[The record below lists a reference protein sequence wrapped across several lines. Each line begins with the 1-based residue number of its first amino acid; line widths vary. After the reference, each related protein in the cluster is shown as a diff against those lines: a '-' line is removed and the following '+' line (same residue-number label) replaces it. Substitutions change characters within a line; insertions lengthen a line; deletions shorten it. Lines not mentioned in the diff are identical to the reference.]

1 MALSNDLISQ
11 FVKITNDSNKKSK
24 KESSVYGTI
33 VDYDGAKYIRFDGS
47 DLLTPMTSTAGVNDG
62 DRVTATIKNHEVT
75 VTGNISSP
83 SATDKSV
90 KDLDSKV
97 GDFVTVITTEL
108 NANTA
113 NIEDLKADNVFIKN
127 KLTANDAYISELQ
140 ADNVTINNKL
150 TANEADIKKI
160 QTEKLDAN
168 LASITYATIEN
179 LDVTNESVRN
189 LAVDY
194 GNFKQTTT
202 DSLTANTASIKKLN
216 ADKANVTDLNAAN
229 ASIDDLKANKANVTD
244 LNAAKAQ
251 IDDLVAKQITA
262 DYLKANYADIDLA
275 NVSNA
280 WIQNGVI
287 KNGAI
292 TEAAIHDGAITNVKI
307 ADASIEAAKIKS
319 INADT
324 ITTGTLKTNRLI
336 ITDNDGNDSIVKA
349 INIAN
354 GVAEAEVN
362 SKQLQAASIDVVDLT
377 AFKAKIAQF
386 DMKDNAIYS
395 GKTSITDPTSG
406 IYISTNGI
414 GAGNGALVGS
424 TESPVQIYADG
435 GMKLK
440 GKNGC
445 IDFDAV
451 AGELDINAT
460 SLKIGSKTVASNEDV
475 TNAVNGVEVGGRN
488 LILNSD
494 VWTSSGVTSTGVTAS
509 IEDGALKVV
518 TTSGNGYWHHFQCDN
533 VIEENLNEGDAF
545 TFSIEIKS
553 EDGTNPPAIYFKP
566 GMGYY
571 KFTGSVSSDYSW
583 VHYTGVW
590 KKTNPIQMHFGWSD
604 TVGTYYIR
612 KIKFEKGNKATD
624 WTPAPEDIGSDVN
637 ALTTRVAT
645 AETSIDQNSAAILL
659 RATKTELTTAIDGVN
674 STLNEHSTK
683 IEENATAINLRATK
697 TEVSTAKSEA
707 ISGAATDATNKA
719 NAAKT
724 DAISA
729 AATDATT
736 KADKAKSDAIDAA
749 ATDATTKA
757 NQVLADSKTYTD
769 AQIKVSADNITST
782 VRKTYQTKSDM
793 SNYITSTAANTTFAT
808 SKSLEALSGNLNSY
822 IESSTSMIQDING
835 WQYTWN
841 RILRTDEA
849 DIANHQD
856 YITFQNGDIILGESS
871 NDLKV
876 KISND
881 AIQFKGDSDTDIT
894 PDSDATAW
902 ITGQQ
907 FNIDRGEIHTSLKI
921 GNLQFTPRTNGNFSI
936 TIAT

>member
-11 FVKITNDSNKKSK
+11 FVKITNDSSKKSK
-24 KESSVYGTI
+24 KESTVYGTI

-47 DLLTPMTSTAGVNDG
+47 DLLTPMTTTAGVNDG

-150 TANEADIKKI
+150 TANEANIKKI

-202 DSLTANTASIKKLN
+202 DSLTANAASIKKLN
-216 ADKANVTDLNAAN
+216 ADKANISDLDAINASINNLNANKADVSDLNA
-229 ASIDDLKANKANVTD
+229 T
-244 LNAAKAQ
+244 KAQ
-251 IDDLVAKQITA
+251 IENLVASQITV
-262 DYLKANYADIDLA
+262 DYLEANYADIDLA

-292 TEAAIHDGAITNVKI
+292 TEASIHDGAITNVKI

-324 ITTGTLKTNRLI
+324 ITAGTLKTNRLI

-362 SKQLQAASIDVVDLT
+362 SKKIQAASIDVVDLT

-414 GAGNGALVGS
+414 GAGNGALIDS
-424 TESPVQIYADG
+424 AESPVQIYADG

-451 AGELDINAT
+451 AGELNINAT
-460 SLKIGSKTVASNEDV
+460 SLKIGSKTVA
-475 TNAVNGVEVGGRN
+475 TN
-488 LILNSD
+488 D
-494 VWTSSGVTSTGVTAS
+494 
-509 IEDGALKVV
+509 
-518 TTSGNGYWHHFQCDN
+518 
-533 VIEENLNEGDAF
+533 
-545 TFSIEIKS
+545 
-553 EDGTNPPAIYFKP
+553 
-566 GMGYY
+566 
-571 KFTGSVSSDYSW
+571 
-583 VHYTGVW
+583 
-590 KKTNPIQMHFGWSD
+590 
-604 TVGTYYIR
+604 
-612 KIKFEKGNKATD
+612 
-624 WTPAPEDIGSDVN
+624 DVN

-674 STLNEHSTK
+674 STLNEHTTK
-683 IEENATAINLRATK
+683 IEENANSINLRATK
-697 TEVSTAKSEA
+697 TEVTTAKSE
-707 ISGAATDATNKA
+707 
-719 NAAKT
+719 
-724 DAISA
+724 AISA
-729 AATDATT
+729 AATDATD
-736 KADKAKSDAIDAA
+736 KADKALI
-749 ATDATTKA
+749 
-757 NQVLADSKTYTD
+757 DSKAYTD

-782 VRKTYQTKSDM
+782 ISKTYLTKSEM
-793 SNYITSTAANTTFAT
+793 GNYLDIDTANTMFAT
-808 SKSLEALSGNLNSY
+808 TKALETLYGNLNTY

-871 NDLKV
+871 NNLKV

-881 AIQFKGDSDTDIT
+881 AIQFKGDSDVDIT

-902 ITGQQ
+902 ITGKQ
-907 FNIDRGEIHTSLKI
+907 FNIDIGEIHTSLKI
-921 GNLQFTPRTNGNFSI
+921 GNLQFTPRSNGNFSI
-936 TIAT
+936 AIAT

>member
-11 FVKITNDSNKKSK
+11 FVKITNDSSKKSK
-24 KESSVYGTI
+24 KESTVYGTI

-47 DLLTPMTSTAGVNDG
+47 DLLTPMTTTAGVNDG

-150 TANEADIKKI
+150 TANEANIKKI

-202 DSLTANTASIKKLN
+202 DSLTANAASIKKLN
-216 ADKANVTDLNAAN
+216 ADKANISDLDAINASINNLNANKADVSDLNA
-229 ASIDDLKANKANVTD
+229 T
-244 LNAAKAQ
+244 KAQ
-251 IDDLVAKQITA
+251 IENLVASQITV
-262 DYLKANYADIDLA
+262 DYLEANYADIDLA

-292 TEAAIHDGAITNVKI
+292 TEASIHDGAITNVKI

-324 ITTGTLKTNRLI
+324 ITAGTLKTNRLI

-354 GVAEAEVN
+354 GVAEADVN
-362 SKQLQAASIDVVDLT
+362 SKKIQAASIDVVDLT

-414 GAGNGALVGS
+414 GAGNGALIDS
-424 TESPVQIYADG
+424 AESPVQIYADG

-451 AGELDINAT
+451 AGELNINAT
-460 SLKIGSKTVASNEDV
+460 SLKIGSKTVA
-475 TNAVNGVEVGGRN
+475 TN
-488 LILNSD
+488 D
-494 VWTSSGVTSTGVTAS
+494 
-509 IEDGALKVV
+509 
-518 TTSGNGYWHHFQCDN
+518 
-533 VIEENLNEGDAF
+533 
-545 TFSIEIKS
+545 
-553 EDGTNPPAIYFKP
+553 
-566 GMGYY
+566 
-571 KFTGSVSSDYSW
+571 
-583 VHYTGVW
+583 
-590 KKTNPIQMHFGWSD
+590 
-604 TVGTYYIR
+604 
-612 KIKFEKGNKATD
+612 
-624 WTPAPEDIGSDVN
+624 DVN

-674 STLNEHSTK
+674 STLNEHTTK
-683 IEENATAINLRATK
+683 IEENANSINLRATK
-697 TEVSTAKSEA
+697 TEVTTAKSE
-707 ISGAATDATNKA
+707 
-719 NAAKT
+719 
-724 DAISA
+724 AISA
-729 AATDATT
+729 AATDATD
-736 KADKAKSDAIDAA
+736 KADKALI
-749 ATDATTKA
+749 
-757 NQVLADSKTYTD
+757 DSKAYTD

-782 VRKTYQTKSDM
+782 ISKTYLTKSEM
-793 SNYITSTAANTTFAT
+793 GNYLDIDTANTMFAT
-808 SKSLEALSGNLNSY
+808 TKALETLYGNLNTY

-871 NDLKV
+871 NNLKV

-881 AIQFKGDSDTDIT
+881 AIQFKGDSDVDIT

-902 ITGQQ
+902 ITGKQ
-907 FNIDRGEIHTSLKI
+907 FNIDIGEIHTSLKI
-921 GNLQFTPRTNGNFSI
+921 GNLQFTPRSNGNFSI
-936 TIAT
+936 AIAT

>member
-11 FVKITNDSNKKSK
+11 FVKITNDSSKKSK
-24 KESSVYGTI
+24 KESTVYGTI

-47 DLLTPMTSTAGVNDG
+47 DLLTPMTTTAGVNDG

-127 KLTANDAYISELQ
+127 KLTANDAYISELK

-160 QTEKLDAN
+160 QTEKLDAK
-168 LASITYATIEN
+168 LASIKYATIEN

-229 ASIDDLKANKANVTD
+229 ASIDNLKANKANVAD
-244 LNAAKAQ
+244 LNAVKAQ

-324 ITTGTLKTNRLI
+324 ITAGTLKTNRLI
-336 ITDNDGNDSIVKA
+336 ITDDDGNDSIVKA

-451 AGELDINAT
+451 AGELNINAT
-460 SLKIGSKTVASNEDV
+460 SLKIGSKTVASNE
-475 TNAVNGVEVGGRN
+475 
-488 LILNSD
+488 
-494 VWTSSGVTSTGVTAS
+494 
-509 IEDGALKVV
+509 
-518 TTSGNGYWHHFQCDN
+518 
-533 VIEENLNEGDAF
+533 
-545 TFSIEIKS
+545 
-553 EDGTNPPAIYFKP
+553 
-566 GMGYY
+566 
-571 KFTGSVSSDYSW
+571 
-583 VHYTGVW
+583 
-590 KKTNPIQMHFGWSD
+590 
-604 TVGTYYIR
+604 
-612 KIKFEKGNKATD
+612 
-624 WTPAPEDIGSDVN
+624 DVN

-645 AETSIDQNSAAILL
+645 AETSIDQNSAAIAL
-659 RATKTELTTAIDGVN
+659 RATKTELTDAINGVN
-674 STLNEHSTK
+674 STLNEHSTS
-683 IEENATAINLRATK
+683 IEANATAIGLRATK
-697 TEVSTAKSEA
+697 TEVTTAKSE
-707 ISGAATDATNKA
+707 
-719 NAAKT
+719 
-724 DAISA
+724 AISA
-729 AATDATT
+729 AATDATD
-736 KADKAKSDAIDAA
+736 KADKALI
-749 ATDATTKA
+749 
-757 NQVLADSKTYTD
+757 DSKIYTD

-782 VRKTYQTKSDM
+782 ISKTYLTKSEM
-793 SNYITSTAANTTFAT
+793 GNYLDIDTASTMFAT
-808 SKSLEALSGNLNSY
+808 AKALETLSGNLNTY

-871 NDLKV
+871 NNLKV

-881 AIQFKGDSDTDIT
+881 AIQFKGDSDVDIT

-902 ITGQQ
+902 ITGKQ

-921 GNLQFTPRTNGNFSI
+921 GNLQFTPRSNGNFSI
-936 TIAT
+936 AIAT

>member
-11 FVKITNDSNKKSK
+11 FVKITNDSSKKSK
-24 KESSVYGTI
+24 KESTVYGTI

-47 DLLTPMTSTAGVNDG
+47 DLLTPMTTTAGVNDG

-113 NIEDLKADNVFIKN
+113 NIEDLKADNAFIKN

-150 TANEADIKKI
+150 TANEANINKI

-194 GNFKQTTT
+194 GNFKQTTI

-216 ADKANVTDLNAAN
+216 ADKANVSDLDAIN
-229 ASIDDLKANKANVTD
+229 ASINNLNANKADISD

-251 IDDLVAKQITA
+251 IENLVASQITV
-262 DYLKANYADIDLA
+262 DYLEANYADIDLA

-324 ITTGTLKTNRLI
+324 ITAGTLKTNRLI

-354 GVAEAEVN
+354 GVSEAEVN
-362 SKQLQAASIDVVDLT
+362 SKKIQAASIDVVDLT

-414 GAGNGALVGS
+414 GAGNGALIDS
-424 TESPVQIYADG
+424 AESPVQIYADG

-451 AGELDINAT
+451 AGELNINAT
-460 SLKIGSKTVASNEDV
+460 SLKIGSKTVA
-475 TNAVNGVEVGGRN
+475 TN
-488 LILNSD
+488 D
-494 VWTSSGVTSTGVTAS
+494 
-509 IEDGALKVV
+509 
-518 TTSGNGYWHHFQCDN
+518 
-533 VIEENLNEGDAF
+533 
-545 TFSIEIKS
+545 
-553 EDGTNPPAIYFKP
+553 
-566 GMGYY
+566 
-571 KFTGSVSSDYSW
+571 
-583 VHYTGVW
+583 
-590 KKTNPIQMHFGWSD
+590 
-604 TVGTYYIR
+604 
-612 KIKFEKGNKATD
+612 
-624 WTPAPEDIGSDVN
+624 DVN

-645 AETSIDQNSAAILL
+645 AETNIEQNSEAIKLS
-659 RATKTELTTAIDGVN
+659 ATKTELTTAIDGVN

-683 IEENATAINLRATK
+683 IEENANSINLRATK

-707 ISGAATDATNKA
+707 IN
-719 NAAKT
+719 
-724 DAISA
+724 A
-729 AATDATT
+729 AATDATD
-736 KADKAKSDAIDAA
+736 KADKAL
-749 ATDATTKA
+749 
-757 NQVLADSKTYTD
+757 NDSKVYTD

-782 VRKTYQTKSDM
+782 ISKTYITKSEMGD
-793 SNYITSTAANTTFAT
+793 YLDIDTANTMFAT
-808 SKSLEALSGNLNSY
+808 SKALETLSGNLNTY

-871 NDLKV
+871 NNLKV

-881 AIQFKGDSDTDIT
+881 AIQFKGDSDVDIT

-902 ITGQQ
+902 ITGKQL
-907 FNIDRGEIHTSLKI
+907 NIDRGEIHTSLKI
-921 GNLQFTPRTNGNFSI
+921 GNLQFTPRSNGNFSI
-936 TIAT
+936 AIAT

>member
-11 FVKITNDSNKKSK
+11 FVKITNDSSKKSK
-24 KESSVYGTI
+24 KESTVYGTI

-47 DLLTPMTSTAGVNDG
+47 DLLTPMTTTAGVNDG

-150 TANEADIKKI
+150 TANEANIKKI

-168 LASITYATIEN
+168 LASIKYATIEN
-179 LDVTNESVRN
+179 LDVTHESVRN

-202 DSLTANTASIKKLN
+202 DSLTANAASIKKLN
-216 ADKANVTDLNAAN
+216 ADKANISDLDAINASINNLNANKADVSDLNA
-229 ASIDDLKANKANVTD
+229 T
-244 LNAAKAQ
+244 KAQ
-251 IDDLVAKQITA
+251 IENLVASQITV
-262 DYLKANYADIDLA
+262 DYLEANYADIDLA

-292 TEAAIHDGAITNVKI
+292 TEASIHDGAITNVKI

-324 ITTGTLKTNRLI
+324 ITAGTLKTNRLI

-354 GVAEAEVN
+354 GVAEADVN
-362 SKQLQAASIDVVDLT
+362 SKKIQAASIDVVDLT

-414 GAGNGALVGS
+414 GAGNGALIDS
-424 TESPVQIYADG
+424 AESPVQIYADG

-451 AGELDINAT
+451 AGELNINAT
-460 SLKIGSKTVASNEDV
+460 SLKIGSKTVA
-475 TNAVNGVEVGGRN
+475 TN
-488 LILNSD
+488 D
-494 VWTSSGVTSTGVTAS
+494 
-509 IEDGALKVV
+509 
-518 TTSGNGYWHHFQCDN
+518 
-533 VIEENLNEGDAF
+533 
-545 TFSIEIKS
+545 
-553 EDGTNPPAIYFKP
+553 
-566 GMGYY
+566 
-571 KFTGSVSSDYSW
+571 
-583 VHYTGVW
+583 
-590 KKTNPIQMHFGWSD
+590 
-604 TVGTYYIR
+604 
-612 KIKFEKGNKATD
+612 
-624 WTPAPEDIGSDVN
+624 DVN

-674 STLNEHSTK
+674 STLNEHTTK
-683 IEENATAINLRATK
+683 IEENANSINLRATK
-697 TEVSTAKSEA
+697 TEVTTAKSE
-707 ISGAATDATNKA
+707 
-719 NAAKT
+719 
-724 DAISA
+724 AISA
-729 AATDATT
+729 AATDATD
-736 KADKAKSDAIDAA
+736 KADKALI
-749 ATDATTKA
+749 
-757 NQVLADSKTYTD
+757 DSKAYTD

-782 VRKTYQTKSDM
+782 ISKTYLTKSEM
-793 SNYITSTAANTTFAT
+793 GNYLDIDTANTMFAT
-808 SKSLEALSGNLNSY
+808 TKALETLYGNLNTY

-871 NDLKV
+871 NNLKV

-881 AIQFKGDSDTDIT
+881 AIQFKGDSDVDIT

-902 ITGQQ
+902 ITGKQ
-907 FNIDRGEIHTSLKI
+907 FNIDIGEIHTSLKI
-921 GNLQFTPRTNGNFSI
+921 GNLQFTPRSNGNFSI
-936 TIAT
+936 AIAT

>member
-11 FVKITNDSNKKSK
+11 FVKITNDSSKKSK
-24 KESSVYGTI
+24 KESTVYGTI

-47 DLLTPMTSTAGVNDG
+47 DLLTPMTTTAGVNDG

-127 KLTANDAYISELQ
+127 KLTANEAYISELQ

-150 TANEADIKKI
+150 TANEANIKKI

-202 DSLTANTASIKKLN
+202 DSLTANAASIKKLN
-216 ADKANVTDLNAAN
+216 ADKANISDLDAINASINNLNANKADVSDLNA
-229 ASIDDLKANKANVTD
+229 T
-244 LNAAKAQ
+244 KAQ
-251 IDDLVAKQITA
+251 IENLVASQITV
-262 DYLKANYADIDLA
+262 DYLEANYADIDLA

-292 TEAAIHDGAITNVKI
+292 TEASIHDGAITNVKI

-324 ITTGTLKTNRLI
+324 ITAGTLKTNRLI

-362 SKQLQAASIDVVDLT
+362 SKKIQAASIDVVDLT

-414 GAGNGALVGS
+414 GAGNGALIDS
-424 TESPVQIYADG
+424 AESPVQIYADG

-451 AGELDINAT
+451 AGELNINAT
-460 SLKIGSKTVASNEDV
+460 SLKIGSKTVA
-475 TNAVNGVEVGGRN
+475 TN
-488 LILNSD
+488 D
-494 VWTSSGVTSTGVTAS
+494 
-509 IEDGALKVV
+509 
-518 TTSGNGYWHHFQCDN
+518 
-533 VIEENLNEGDAF
+533 
-545 TFSIEIKS
+545 
-553 EDGTNPPAIYFKP
+553 
-566 GMGYY
+566 
-571 KFTGSVSSDYSW
+571 
-583 VHYTGVW
+583 
-590 KKTNPIQMHFGWSD
+590 
-604 TVGTYYIR
+604 
-612 KIKFEKGNKATD
+612 
-624 WTPAPEDIGSDVN
+624 DVN

-674 STLNEHSTK
+674 STLNEHNTK
-683 IEENATAINLRATK
+683 IEENANSINLRATK
-697 TEVSTAKSEA
+697 TEVTTAKSE
-707 ISGAATDATNKA
+707 
-719 NAAKT
+719 
-724 DAISA
+724 AISA
-729 AATDATT
+729 AATDATD
-736 KADKAKSDAIDAA
+736 KADKAL
-749 ATDATTKA
+749 
-757 NQVLADSKTYTD
+757 NDSKAYTD

-782 VRKTYQTKSDM
+782 ISKTYLTKSEM
-793 SNYITSTAANTTFAT
+793 SNYLDIDTANTMFAT
-808 SKSLEALSGNLNSY
+808 SKALETLSGNLNTY

-871 NDLKV
+871 NNLKV

-881 AIQFKGDSDTDIT
+881 AIQFKGDSDVDIT

-902 ITGQQ
+902 ITGKQ

-921 GNLQFTPRTNGNFSI
+921 GNLQFTPRSNGNFSI
-936 TIAT
+936 AIAT

>member
-11 FVKITNDSNKKSK
+11 FVKITNDSSKKSK
-24 KESSVYGTI
+24 KESTVYGTI

-47 DLLTPMTSTAGVNDG
+47 DLLTPMTTTAGVNDG

-127 KLTANDAYISELQ
+127 KLTANDAYISELK

-150 TANEADIKKI
+150 TANEANIKKI

-194 GNFKQTTT
+194 GNFKQATT

-216 ADKANVTDLNAAN
+216 ADKANISDLDAIN
-229 ASIDDLKANKANVTD
+229 ASINNLNANKADISD

-251 IDDLVAKQITA
+251 IENLVANQITV
-262 DYLKANYADIDLA
+262 DYIEANYADIDLA

-280 WIQNGVI
+280 WIQNGII

-292 TEAAIHDGAITNVKI
+292 TEASIHDGAITNVKI

-324 ITTGTLKTNRLI
+324 ITAGTLKTNRLI

-362 SKQLQAASIDVVDLT
+362 SKKIQAASIDVVDLT

-414 GAGNGALVGS
+414 GAGNGALIDS
-424 TESPVQIYADG
+424 SESPVQIYADG

-451 AGELDINAT
+451 AGELNINAT
-460 SLKIGSKTVASNEDV
+460 SLKIGSKTVA
-475 TNAVNGVEVGGRN
+475 TN
-488 LILNSD
+488 D
-494 VWTSSGVTSTGVTAS
+494 
-509 IEDGALKVV
+509 
-518 TTSGNGYWHHFQCDN
+518 
-533 VIEENLNEGDAF
+533 
-545 TFSIEIKS
+545 
-553 EDGTNPPAIYFKP
+553 
-566 GMGYY
+566 
-571 KFTGSVSSDYSW
+571 
-583 VHYTGVW
+583 
-590 KKTNPIQMHFGWSD
+590 
-604 TVGTYYIR
+604 
-612 KIKFEKGNKATD
+612 
-624 WTPAPEDIGSDVN
+624 DIN

-674 STLNEHSTK
+674 STLNEHTTK
-683 IEENATAINLRATK
+683 IEENANSINLRATK

-707 ISGAATDATNKA
+707 IS
-719 NAAKT
+719 
-724 DAISA
+724 A
-729 AATDATT
+729 AATDATD
-736 KADKAKSDAIDAA
+736 KADKALI
-749 ATDATTKA
+749 
-757 NQVLADSKTYTD
+757 DSKIYTD

-782 VRKTYQTKSDM
+782 ISKTYLTKSEM
-793 SNYITSTAANTTFAT
+793 GNYLDIDTANTMFAT
-808 SKSLEALSGNLNSY
+808 TKALNALSENVNSY

-871 NDLKV
+871 NNLKV

-881 AIQFKGDSDTDIT
+881 AIQFKGDSDVDIT
-894 PDSDATAW
+894 PDSDSTAW
-902 ITGQQ
+902 ITGKQ

-921 GNLQFTPRTNGNFSI
+921 GNLQFTPKSNGNFSI

>member
-11 FVKITNDSNKKSK
+11 FVKITNDSSKKSK
-24 KESSVYGTI
+24 KESTVYGTI

-47 DLLTPMTSTAGVNDG
+47 DLLTPMTTTAGVNDG

-150 TANEADIKKI
+150 TANEANIKKI

-216 ADKANVTDLNAAN
+216 ADKANVSDLDAINASINNLNANKADVSDLNA
-229 ASIDDLKANKANVTD
+229 T
-244 LNAAKAQ
+244 KAQ
-251 IDDLVAKQITA
+251 IENLVASQITV
-262 DYLKANYADIDLA
+262 DYLEANYADIDLA

-292 TEAAIHDGAITNVKI
+292 TEASIHDGAITNVKI

-324 ITTGTLKTNRLI
+324 ITAGTLKTNRLI

-362 SKQLQAASIDVVDLT
+362 SKKIQAASIDVVDLT

-414 GAGNGALVGS
+414 GAGNGALIDS
-424 TESPVQIYADG
+424 AESPVQIYADG

-451 AGELDINAT
+451 AGELNINAT
-460 SLKIGSKTVASNEDV
+460 SLKIGSKTVA
-475 TNAVNGVEVGGRN
+475 TN
-488 LILNSD
+488 D
-494 VWTSSGVTSTGVTAS
+494 
-509 IEDGALKVV
+509 
-518 TTSGNGYWHHFQCDN
+518 
-533 VIEENLNEGDAF
+533 
-545 TFSIEIKS
+545 
-553 EDGTNPPAIYFKP
+553 
-566 GMGYY
+566 
-571 KFTGSVSSDYSW
+571 
-583 VHYTGVW
+583 
-590 KKTNPIQMHFGWSD
+590 
-604 TVGTYYIR
+604 
-612 KIKFEKGNKATD
+612 
-624 WTPAPEDIGSDVN
+624 DVN

-683 IEENATAINLRATK
+683 IEENANSINLRATK
-697 TEVSTAKSEA
+697 TEVTTAKSE
-707 ISGAATDATNKA
+707 
-719 NAAKT
+719 
-724 DAISA
+724 AISA
-729 AATDATT
+729 AATDATD
-736 KADKAKSDAIDAA
+736 KADKALI
-749 ATDATTKA
+749 
-757 NQVLADSKTYTD
+757 DSKAYTD

-782 VRKTYQTKSDM
+782 ISKTYLTKSEM
-793 SNYITSTAANTTFAT
+793 GNYLDIDTANTMFAT
-808 SKSLEALSGNLNSY
+808 SKALETLSGNLNTY

-881 AIQFKGDSDTDIT
+881 AIQFKGDSDIDIT

-902 ITGQQ
+902 ITGKQ

-921 GNLQFTPRTNGNFSI
+921 GNLQFTPRSNGNFSI
-936 TIAT
+936 AIAT

>member
-11 FVKITNDSNKKSK
+11 FVKITNDSSKKSK
-24 KESSVYGTI
+24 KESTVYGTI

-47 DLLTPMTSTAGVNDG
+47 DLLTPMTTTAGVNDG

-150 TANEADIKKI
+150 TANEANIKKI

-194 GNFKQTTT
+194 GNFKQATT

-216 ADKANVTDLNAAN
+216 ADKANISDLDAIN
-229 ASIDDLKANKANVTD
+229 ASINNLNANKADISD

-251 IDDLVAKQITA
+251 IENLVASQITV

-292 TEAAIHDGAITNVKI
+292 TEASIHDGAITNVKI

-324 ITTGTLKTNRLI
+324 ITAGTLKTNRLI

-362 SKQLQAASIDVVDLT
+362 SKKIQAASIDVVDLT

-414 GAGNGALVGS
+414 GAGNGALIDS
-424 TESPVQIYADG
+424 AESPVQMYADG

-451 AGELDINAT
+451 AGELNINAT
-460 SLKIGSKTVASNEDV
+460 SLKIGSKTVA
-475 TNAVNGVEVGGRN
+475 TN
-488 LILNSD
+488 D
-494 VWTSSGVTSTGVTAS
+494 
-509 IEDGALKVV
+509 
-518 TTSGNGYWHHFQCDN
+518 
-533 VIEENLNEGDAF
+533 
-545 TFSIEIKS
+545 
-553 EDGTNPPAIYFKP
+553 
-566 GMGYY
+566 
-571 KFTGSVSSDYSW
+571 
-583 VHYTGVW
+583 
-590 KKTNPIQMHFGWSD
+590 
-604 TVGTYYIR
+604 
-612 KIKFEKGNKATD
+612 
-624 WTPAPEDIGSDVN
+624 DVN

-674 STLNEHSTK
+674 STLNEHTTK

-697 TEVSTAKSEA
+697 TEVSTAKS
-707 ISGAATDATNKA
+707 
-719 NAAKT
+719 

-729 AATDATT
+729 AATDATD
-736 KADKAKSDAIDAA
+736 KADKALI
-749 ATDATTKA
+749 
-757 NQVLADSKTYTD
+757 DSKAYTD

-782 VRKTYQTKSDM
+782 ISKTYLTKSEM
-793 SNYITSTAANTTFAT
+793 GNYLDIDTANTMFAT
-808 SKSLEALSGNLNSY
+808 SKALETLSGNLNTY

-849 DIANHQD
+849 DVANHQD

-871 NDLKV
+871 NNLKV

-881 AIQFKGDSDTDIT
+881 AIQFKGDSDVDIT

-902 ITGQQ
+902 ITGKQ

-921 GNLQFTPRTNGNFSI
+921 GNLQFTPRSNGNFSI
-936 TIAT
+936 AIAT

>member
-11 FVKITNDSNKKSK
+11 FVKITNDSSKKSK
-24 KESSVYGTI
+24 KESTVYGTI

-47 DLLTPMTSTAGVNDG
+47 DLLTPMTTTAGVNDG

-127 KLTANDAYISELQ
+127 KLTANDAYISDLQ

-150 TANEADIKKI
+150 TANEANIKKI

-216 ADKANVTDLNAAN
+216 ADKANVSDLDAINASINNLNANKADVSDLNA
-229 ASIDDLKANKANVTD
+229 T
-244 LNAAKAQ
+244 KAQ
-251 IDDLVAKQITA
+251 IENLVASQITV
-262 DYLKANYADIDLA
+262 DYLEANYADIDLA

-292 TEAAIHDGAITNVKI
+292 TEASIHDGAITNVKI

-362 SKQLQAASIDVVDLT
+362 SKKIQAASIDVVDLT

-395 GKTSITDPTSG
+395 GKTSITDSTSG

-414 GAGNGALVGS
+414 GAGNGALIDS
-424 TESPVQIYADG
+424 DESPVQIYADG

-445 IDFDAV
+445 IDFDSV
-451 AGELDINAT
+451 AGELNINAT
-460 SLKIGSKTVASNEDV
+460 SLKIGSKTVA
-475 TNAVNGVEVGGRN
+475 TN
-488 LILNSD
+488 D
-494 VWTSSGVTSTGVTAS
+494 
-509 IEDGALKVV
+509 
-518 TTSGNGYWHHFQCDN
+518 
-533 VIEENLNEGDAF
+533 
-545 TFSIEIKS
+545 
-553 EDGTNPPAIYFKP
+553 
-566 GMGYY
+566 
-571 KFTGSVSSDYSW
+571 
-583 VHYTGVW
+583 
-590 KKTNPIQMHFGWSD
+590 
-604 TVGTYYIR
+604 
-612 KIKFEKGNKATD
+612 
-624 WTPAPEDIGSDVN
+624 DVN

-683 IEENATAINLRATK
+683 IEENANSINLRATK
-697 TEVSTAKSEA
+697 TEVTTAKS
-707 ISGAATDATNKA
+707 
-719 NAAKT
+719 

-729 AATDATT
+729 ASTDATD
-736 KADKAKSDAIDAA
+736 KADKAL
-749 ATDATTKA
+749 
-757 NQVLADSKTYTD
+757 NDSKAYTD

-782 VRKTYQTKSDM
+782 ISKTYLTKSEM
-793 SNYITSTAANTTFAT
+793 GNYLDIDTANTMFAT
-808 SKSLEALSGNLNSY
+808 SKALETLSGNLNTY

-871 NDLKV
+871 NNLKV

-881 AIQFKGDSDTDIT
+881 AIQFKGDSDVDIT

-902 ITGQQ
+902 ITGKQ

-921 GNLQFTPRTNGNFSI
+921 GNLQFTPRSNGNFSI
-936 TIAT
+936 AIAT

>member
-11 FVKITNDSNKKSK
+11 FVKITNDSSKKSK
-24 KESSVYGTI
+24 KESTVYGTI

-47 DLLTPMTSTAGVNDG
+47 DLLTPMTTTAGVNDG

-75 VTGNISSP
+75 VTGNISYP

-150 TANEADIKKI
+150 TANEANIKKI

-216 ADKANVTDLNAAN
+216 ADKANVSDLDAINASINNLNANKADVSDLNA
-229 ASIDDLKANKANVTD
+229 T
-244 LNAAKAQ
+244 KAQ
-251 IDDLVAKQITA
+251 IENLVASQITV
-262 DYLKANYADIDLA
+262 DYLEANYADIDLA

-292 TEAAIHDGAITNVKI
+292 TEASIHDGAITNVKI

-362 SKQLQAASIDVVDLT
+362 SKKIQAASIDVVDLT

-414 GAGNGALVGS
+414 GAGNGALIDS
-424 TESPVQIYADG
+424 AESPVQIYADG

-451 AGELDINAT
+451 AGELNINAT
-460 SLKIGSKTVASNEDV
+460 SLKIGSKTVA
-475 TNAVNGVEVGGRN
+475 TN
-488 LILNSD
+488 D
-494 VWTSSGVTSTGVTAS
+494 
-509 IEDGALKVV
+509 
-518 TTSGNGYWHHFQCDN
+518 
-533 VIEENLNEGDAF
+533 
-545 TFSIEIKS
+545 
-553 EDGTNPPAIYFKP
+553 
-566 GMGYY
+566 
-571 KFTGSVSSDYSW
+571 
-583 VHYTGVW
+583 
-590 KKTNPIQMHFGWSD
+590 
-604 TVGTYYIR
+604 
-612 KIKFEKGNKATD
+612 
-624 WTPAPEDIGSDVN
+624 DVN

-645 AETSIDQNSAAILL
+645 AETSIDQNSADILL

-683 IEENATAINLRATK
+683 IEENANSINLRATK

-707 ISGAATDATNKA
+707 IS
-719 NAAKT
+719 
-724 DAISA
+724 A
-729 AATDATT
+729 AATDATD
-736 KADKAKSDAIDAA
+736 KADKALI
-749 ATDATTKA
+749 
-757 NQVLADSKTYTD
+757 DSKAYTD

-782 VRKTYQTKSDM
+782 ISKTYLTKSEM
-793 SNYITSTAANTTFAT
+793 GNYLDIDTANTMFAT
-808 SKSLEALSGNLNSY
+808 SKALETLSGNLNTY

-871 NDLKV
+871 NNLKV

-881 AIQFKGDSDTDIT
+881 AIQFKGDSDVDIT

-902 ITGQQ
+902 ITGKQ

-921 GNLQFTPRTNGNFSI
+921 GNLQFTPRSNGNFSI
-936 TIAT
+936 AIAT

>member
-11 FVKITNDSNKKSK
+11 FVKITNDSSKKSK
-24 KESSVYGTI
+24 KESTVYGTI

-47 DLLTPMTSTAGVNDG
+47 DLLTPMTTTAGVNDG

-150 TANEADIKKI
+150 TANEASIKKI

-216 ADKANVTDLNAAN
+216 ADKANISDLDVINASINNLNANKADVSDLNA
-229 ASIDDLKANKANVTD
+229 T
-244 LNAAKAQ
+244 KAQ
-251 IDDLVAKQITA
+251 IENLVASQITV
-262 DYLKANYADIDLA
+262 DYLEANYADIDLA

-292 TEAAIHDGAITNVKI
+292 TEASIHDGAITNVKI

-324 ITTGTLKTNRLI
+324 ITAGTLKTNRLI

-362 SKQLQAASIDVVDLT
+362 SKKIQAASIDVVDLT

-414 GAGNGALVGS
+414 GAGNGALIDS
-424 TESPVQIYADG
+424 AESPVQIYSDG

-451 AGELDINAT
+451 AGELNINAT
-460 SLKIGSKTVASNEDV
+460 SLKIGSKTVASNDDV
-475 TNAVNGVEVGGRN
+475 STAINNIEIGGRN
-488 LILNSD
+488 LILKSD
-494 VWTSSGVTSTGVTAS
+494 IWIYSGAPADGITSD
-509 IEDGALKVV
+509 IEDGVLKVV
-518 TTSGNGYWHHFQCDN
+518 STPGNKNYLNIGNTHQD
-533 VIEENLNEGDAF
+533 VIEQNINDGDPF
-545 TFSIEIKS
+545 TFSVEIKS
-553 EDGTNPPAIYFKP
+553 EDGTKPPDIYFKP
-566 GMGYY
+566 GLGYY
-571 KFTGSVSSDYSW
+571 PLTGTVSSNYSW
-583 VHYTGVW
+583 VTYTGVW
-590 KKTNPIQMHFGWSD
+590 RKQYNIMFHFGWAQAI
-604 TVGTYYIR
+604 GTYYIR
-612 KIKFEKGNKATD
+612 KMKFEKGTKPTD
-624 WTPAPEDIGSDVN
+624 WTPAPEDIIS
-637 ALTTRVAT
+637 RVAT
-645 AETSIDQNSAAILL
+645 AETSIEQNSAAILL
-659 RATKTELTTAIDGVN
+659 RAKKTELTTAIDGVN

-683 IEENATAINLRATK
+683 IEENANSINLRATK
-697 TEVSTAKSEA
+697 TEVTTAKSE
-707 ISGAATDATNKA
+707 
-719 NAAKT
+719 
-724 DAISA
+724 AISA
-729 AATDATT
+729 AATDATD
-736 KADKAKSDAIDAA
+736 KADKAL
-749 ATDATTKA
+749 
-757 NQVLADSKTYTD
+757 NDSKAYTD

-782 VRKTYQTKSDM
+782 ISKTYITKSEMGEYLD
-793 SNYITSTAANTTFAT
+793 IDTANTMFAT
-808 SKSLEALSGNLNSY
+808 SKALETLSGNLNTY

-871 NDLKV
+871 NNLKV

-881 AIQFKGDSDTDIT
+881 AIQFKGDSDIDIT

-902 ITGQQ
+902 ITGKQ

-921 GNLQFTPRTNGNFSI
+921 GNLQFTPRSNGNFSI
-936 TIAT
+936 AIAT